1 MAGVTDWT
9 GVGAPCVRGEEPIET
24 VYVVSVFLGGRVG
37 HSLMIW
43 PFFYSSCR
51 LFGDILQHN
60 SQIPYN
66 KRIE

>member
-9 GVGAPCVRGEEPIET
+9 GVGALCVRGEEPTET

-43 PFFYSSCR
+43 PSF
-51 LFGDILQHN
+51 LQ
-60 SQIPYN
+60 
-66 KRIE
+66 